1 MYLYNN
7 FTLVANRLNAEFP
20 ALNWHIPEATYL
32 AWLDINPLGI
42 PEEPLQQALIQQ
54 RVAIMPGSTYG
65 DAGKGF
71 LRLNVGCPRSK
82 VDEGVS
88 RLIAAI
94 HQLQG

>member
-1 MYLYNN
+1 
-7 FTLVANRLNAEFP
+7 
-20 ALNWHIPEATYL
+20 
-32 AWLDINPLGI
+32 
-42 PEEPLQQALIQQ
+42 
-54 RVAIMPGSTYG
+54 GSTYG